1 MDFIKKILDIL
12 YPKRCCFCGEISHA
26 EKCPDCAKK
35 VIYIKEPRCKKCG
48 RPVRYDE
55 QEYCYECQKQSHFYI
70 QGKSIWLHKNPVNTS
85 IYQFKYHNRRIFGE
99 YYAHEMYRL
108 FKKDITSWK
117 IDVIIP
123 VPLHKKRRRKR
134 GYNQAEIIAK
144 ELGKISEIP
153 VDCRFVYRKK
163 STKAQKE
170 LDAKERRCNL
180 KDAFEVVDMRYKG
193 KNILLIDD
201 IYTTGSTIDTVAE
214 TILIKMKCNI
224 WFLTISIG
232 QDF

>member
-1 MDFIKKILDIL
+1 MNFSKKILDLL
-12 YPKRCCFCGEISHA
+12 YPKRCCFCGQISYT
-26 EKCPDCAKK
+26 EKCPDCAEK
-35 VIYIKEPRCKKCG
+35 VIYIAEPRCKKCG

-55 QEYCYECQKQSHFYI
+55 QEYCYECQRLSHFYI
-70 QGKSIWLHKNPVNTS
+70 QGKSIWLHKSPVNNS

-108 FKKDITSWK
+108 FRKDIEAWK

-123 VPLHKKRRRKR
+123 IPLHKKRRRKR
-134 GYNQAEIIAK
+134 GYNQAEIVAK
-144 ELGKISEIP
+144 ELGEKVGIP
-153 VDCRFVYRKK
+153 VDCKFVFRKK
-163 STKAQKE
+163 ATKAQKE
-170 LDAKERRCNL
+170 LTAKDRKQNL
-180 KDAFEVVDMRYKG
+180 KNAFEVKDTRYQE

-201 IYTTGSTIDTVAE
+201 IYTTGSTIDAVAE
-214 TILIKMKCNI
+214 TILVKMKCNI